1 MRKAAQNTRGQRVMF
16 HRQARSASNV
26 VEDKLNFSQIAALI
40 VDADHYSTN
49 ILSQILRG
57 FGLTRHNI
65 IESAEGAKL
74 LLQKDHYDLV
84 ICEAVLPDMPAAEFV
99 RWIRIQPTPAVKF
112 IPVVMLT
119 GYTQFSNVTAARDSG
134 ANSVV
139 RKPVAPTTLFDH
151 MAWSARTDRPFVE
164 TRGYSGPCR
173 RFKYEGPPCGVGRRE
188 ADQAAETHP
197 AASSSLPPEKVASLA
212 NAT

>member
-1 MRKAAQNTRGQRVMF
+1 M
-16 HRQARSASNV
+16 
-26 VEDKLNFSQIAALI
+26 EDKLNFSQVAALI

-57 FGLTRHNI
+57 FGLSRHNI
-65 IESAEGAKL
+65 VENAESAKL

-84 ICEAVLPDMPAAEFV
+84 ICEAVLSDMPAAEFI
-99 RWIRIQPTPAVKF
+99 RWIRLQPKPAVKF

-119 GYTQFSNVTAARDSG
+119 GYTQFSNVAAARDSG

-151 MAWSARTDRPFVE
+151 MVWSARTERPFVE
-164 TRGYSGPCR
+164 TKGYAGPCR
-173 RFKYEGPPCGVGRRE
+173 RFKYAEPPCGVGRRE
-188 ADQAAETHP
+188 TDQLAETLP
-197 AASSSLPPEKVASLA
+197 AAGSGEPLEQDTSLA
-212 NAT
+212 SAT